1 MADTDLVDTVEK
13 LKTSDDEFE
22 FITRLSDFGL
32 NDKEA
37 RLYYHL
43 LKYGAKPPAV
53 IARHMHTYRE
63 DVHRTLNALLAKGI
77 VAKSLSTPTVYVAVP
92 PETALDAVLIEHKLE
107 RRKKATLKRE
117 LVKLA
122 EAITVDDAL
131 SASAD
136 GCRYRVLSGPNQV
149 DAVSKKHNSEAT
161 SDMSSFMPGPFL
173 GVFFLTGQLDMV
185 PDLQRRG
192 VRTRLITDISRANLE
207 AARYAL
213 ERGVEL
219 RHLEPS
225 GGIQFTVYDAITSFV
240 LIRFDPARSLFK
252 DTSLTMFLCESPTYA
267 RHLMFHYEHAWK
279 QALDGAERIRTLVE
293 SGQ

>member
-1 MADTDLVDTVEK
+1 M
-13 LKTSDDEFE
+13 SDDGEFE

-63 DVHRTLNALLAKGI
+63 DVHRTLNALLEKGV

-92 PETALDAVLIEHKLE
+92 PETALDAVFLEHKLE
-107 RRKKATLKRE
+107 QRKKATLKQE
-117 LVKLA
+117 LA
-122 EAITVDDAL
+122 ELAKAIRVDDAI

-136 GCRYRVLSGPNQV
+136 GCRYRVLSGPKEI
-149 DAVSKKHNSEAT
+149 DAISKKHNSEAT

-173 GVFFLTGQLDMV
+173 DVFYLTGQLDMV
-185 PDLQRRG
+185 PDLLHRG

-213 ERGVEL
+213 ERDVEL

-225 GGIQFTVYDAITSFV
+225 GGMQFTVYDAVTSFV

-252 DTSLTMFLCESPTYA
+252 DTSLTIFLCESPTYA

-279 QALDGAERIRTLVE
+279 QAVDGAERIRALVE